1 MTASD
6 DPSAQ
11 WAYVRYGDRL
21 EVIQIV
27 NAGDISEYTDA
38 VMEDVRRQYTGQ
50 GNSQLLVYNPENG
63 RMNSGG

>member
-1 MTASD
+1 MTASGN
-6 DPSAQ
+6 PSAQ

-21 EVIQIV
+21 EVIQIM

-50 GNSQLLVYNPENG
+50 GN
-63 RMNSGG
+63 R